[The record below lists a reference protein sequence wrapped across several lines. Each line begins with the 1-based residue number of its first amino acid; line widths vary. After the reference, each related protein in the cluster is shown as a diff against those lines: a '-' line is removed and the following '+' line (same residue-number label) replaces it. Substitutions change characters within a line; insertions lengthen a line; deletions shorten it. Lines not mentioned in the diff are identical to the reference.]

1 MDNWGWI
8 YQLQNF
14 ADTLHITWDDALEK
28 SVVEFFNV
36 LAYLKDKNTFEAA
49 RQKEYLKKIRK

>member
-36 LAYLKDKNTFEAA
+36 LAYLKDKCYTIQALIVFT
-49 RQKEYLKKIRK
+49 KMPH